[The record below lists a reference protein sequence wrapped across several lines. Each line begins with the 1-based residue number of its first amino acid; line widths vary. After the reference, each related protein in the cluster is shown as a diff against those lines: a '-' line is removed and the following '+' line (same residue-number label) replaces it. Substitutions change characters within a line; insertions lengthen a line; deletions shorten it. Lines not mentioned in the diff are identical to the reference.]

1 MFFNLLADRESIL
14 AEMIVHVPLC
24 VHEDPIEALFVT
36 HHPSELQLQ
45 AQKHSL
51 KATLSADKIEGSS
64 CFDVIIVDEFVSEE
78 MLQKAVS
85 ALREKGVLVIRSA
98 DSRIKDDLAML
109 GANFR
114 IVMPYHHQ
122 NFIFASNF
130 YHPTADL
137 ILQKSDLLDGLYYYN
152 SEIHVAEFVLPTK
165 MKEYLR
171 GHLKN

>member
-14 AEMIVHVPLC
+14 AEMSVHVPFC

-36 HHPSELQLQ
+36 HHPEELQ
-45 AQKHSL
+45 AQALKHSINAAINTGCIDG
-51 KATLSADKIEGSS
+51 KK
-64 CFDVIIVDEFVSEE
+64 CFDIIVIDEFVNEE
-78 MLQKAVS
+78 LLGKAME
-85 ALREKGVLVIRSA
+85 ALKDKGIVVTRSA
-98 DSRIKDDLAML
+98 DGRIKDDLSML
-109 GANFR
+109 GKYFR

-152 SEIHVAEFVLPTK
+152 SEIHIAEFVLPTK
-165 MKEYLR
+165 MKE
-171 GHLKN
+171 HLKKYLKN